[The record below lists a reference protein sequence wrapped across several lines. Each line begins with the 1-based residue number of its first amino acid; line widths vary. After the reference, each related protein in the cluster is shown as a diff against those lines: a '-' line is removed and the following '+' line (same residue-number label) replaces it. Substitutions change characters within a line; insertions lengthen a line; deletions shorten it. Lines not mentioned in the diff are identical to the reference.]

1 LGVESEF
8 GSLLSNKIVE
18 SYNGD
23 CVFTRSRVKYKET
36 RLFININTI
45 RSVFDV
51 PVARSTVI
59 SPRST
64 F

>member
-8 GSLLSNKIVE
+8 GSLLSNKLVE

-51 PVARSTVI
+51 PFARSTVI

>member
-8 GSLLSNKIVE
+8 GSLLSNKLVE

-51 PVARSTVI
+51 PIARSTVI

>member
-8 GSLLSNKIVE
+8 GSLLSNKLVE

>member
-8 GSLLSNKIVE
+8 GSLLSNKLVE

-45 RSVFDV
+45 RSIFDV
-51 PVARSTVI
+51 PFARSTVI